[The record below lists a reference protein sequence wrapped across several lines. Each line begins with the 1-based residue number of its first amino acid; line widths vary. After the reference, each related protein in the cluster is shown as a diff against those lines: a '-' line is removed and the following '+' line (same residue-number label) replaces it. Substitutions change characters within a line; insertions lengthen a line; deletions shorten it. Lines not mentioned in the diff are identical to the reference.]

1 MFTSAAVC
9 TSVYFYSLC
18 VSILFFLFC
27 PDMPQFPPVVTNIVM
42 LILKDLILHV
52 VILPDVFPIST
63 TLSLF
68 VILELDIA
76 GNPVSFQIQ
85 QVLFTAVAAVS
96 SHCLQRIS
104 KRFPVLF
111 QNRDQRMIVCPV
123 IAYISVDDKV
133 ILHRDLDIVCWF

>member
-1 MFTSAAVC
+1 MLTAAAVR
-9 TSVYFYSLC
+9 TAIYLHGLGVA
-18 VSILFFLFC
+18 ILFFAC
-27 PDMPQFPPVVTNIVM
+27 PCLTL
-42 LILKDLILHV
+42 LIFLK
-52 VILPDVFPIST
+52 
-63 TLSLF
+63 
-68 VILELDIA
+68 LDITPD
-76 GNPVSFQIQ
+76 PVLFQIQ

-133 ILHRDLDIVCWF
+133 ILHRNLDIVCWF